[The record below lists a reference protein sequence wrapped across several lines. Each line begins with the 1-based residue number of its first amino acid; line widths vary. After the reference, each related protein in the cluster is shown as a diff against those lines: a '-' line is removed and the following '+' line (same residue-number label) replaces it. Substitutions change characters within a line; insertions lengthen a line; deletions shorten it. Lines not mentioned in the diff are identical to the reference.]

1 MSRPTLNTIDSKLEQ
16 VIVEVS
22 ELKSVKAD
30 KDILVLEL
38 QGIRKD
44 IQIVQSN
51 VDTLNGYGK
60 WIILLIMGAVVTA
73 VLKLVLV

>member
-1 MSRPTLNTIDSKLEQ
+1 MSKPTLNTIDSKLEQ

-44 IQIVQSN
+44 IQLVQSN

>member
-1 MSRPTLNTIDSKLEQ
+1 MSKPTLNTIDSKLEQ
-16 VIVEVS
+16 VIVEITD
-22 ELKSVKAD
+22 LKSNKAD